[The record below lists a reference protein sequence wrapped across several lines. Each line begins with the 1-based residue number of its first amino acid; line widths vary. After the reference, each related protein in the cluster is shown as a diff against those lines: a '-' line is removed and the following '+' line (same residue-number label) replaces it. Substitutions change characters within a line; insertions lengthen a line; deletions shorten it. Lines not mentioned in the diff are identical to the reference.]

1 MDTRGTDP
9 RAMSA
14 AADWARSPISVAI
27 WWVVPIVAGNLADHL
42 PLSRPVTALV
52 WVVAL
57 AWMGLGCI
65 LNARR
70 CHRRHCYFSG
80 PVLLAGAVAVA
91 LVGWDVVPLGP
102 NGLSLTLWTTLGLA
116 LLSFLPELIWGRY
129 ARP

>member
-9 RAMSA
+9 LAMSA
-14 AADWARSPISVAI
+14 APDWARSPISVAI
-27 WWVVPIVAGNLADHL
+27 WWVGPIVAGNLADHL

-102 NGLSLTLWTTLGLA
+102 NGLSLTLWTTFGLA